1 MHNRNEFLTT
11 ALHLMTQ
18 FSSGVILSGKEP
30 FMRLNDYRLKGR
42 EEEKKIRAGNNYI
55 QSRTV
60 DSHIP
65 PSWNLSI
72 LIT

>member
-30 FMRLNDYRLKGR
+30 FMRLNDYRLKGK
-42 EEEKKIRAGNNYI
+42 EGKKN
-55 QSRTV
+55 
-60 DSHIP
+60 
-65 PSWNLSI
+65 
-72 LIT
+72 